1 MIISALLIGFWGSG
15 KIIKLAYHESKEPTS
30 NIFSLGTPKEIRV
43 AIFVMKSANVQS
55 TLHTTRAEA
64 AVLPVSSQP
73 FQIIIFSSFER
84 EGVHCE

>member
-1 MIISALLIGFWGSG
+1 MKVRSPPATF
-15 KIIKLAYHESKEPTS
+15 
-30 NIFSLGTPKEIRV
+30 FSLGTPKEIRV

-55 TLHTTRAEA
+55 TSHATRAEA

-73 FQIIIFSSFER
+73 LQIIIFSSFER